1 MNMKNRLDHVINNIE
16 NQYQNCI
23 AKNSRH
29 YIEVEIGKEADA
41 LGYPE
46 LKSVYRGAHAVV
58 PLKKA
63 VRGMKVRIDGRTF
76 VNYAQFE
83 SGIAVPGYVAKDSQ
97 KLNKRFIPQDSM
109 ILNFN

>member
-1 MNMKNRLDHVINNIE
+1 MKNRLDHVLKNIE
-16 NQYQNCI
+16 TKYRDFI
-23 AKNSRH
+23 AASSRH
-29 YIEVEIGKEADA
+29 YIEVEIGKEAGA
-41 LGYPE
+41 LGYRD
-46 LKSVYRGAHAVV
+46 LKSVYRGTHAVV

-76 VNYAQFE
+76 VDYAQFE

-97 KLNKRFIPQDSM
+97 LQRKRFAPRDSM

>member
-1 MNMKNRLDHVINNIE
+1 MKNRLDHVIKRIE
-16 NQYQNCI
+16 TKYRDSI
-23 AKNSRH
+23 GKNSRH

-41 LGYPE
+41 LGYGD
-46 LKSVYRGAHAVV
+46 LKSAYQGAHAVV
-58 PLKKA
+58 PLKEA

-76 VNYAQFE
+76 VDYAQFE

-97 KLNKRFIPQDSM
+97 MLKKRFAPKDSM